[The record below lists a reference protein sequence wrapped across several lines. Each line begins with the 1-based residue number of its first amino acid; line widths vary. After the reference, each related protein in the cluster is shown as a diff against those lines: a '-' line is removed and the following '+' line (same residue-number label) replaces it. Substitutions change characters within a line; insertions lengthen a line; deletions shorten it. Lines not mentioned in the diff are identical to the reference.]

1 MRVEYDPHSYR
12 IHEDPYPVYG
22 ILRKQ
27 CPVYYNERL
36 DFWALLGFREV
47 QEASRDWR
55 ALTTAHGTFLQSEV
69 QAVQQFFPEEGKFLD
84 MDPPRHTELRNLI
97 RDVFS
102 AREIQTQER
111 KIRSAARKL
120 IETFTDRKADL
131 ALQFAAPF
139 PVSVIS
145 ELLGIPKSDERDV
158 AQWSHDLHLRETDGS
173 LPPVAMKAGHNIHDY
188 LQGMIDER
196 RRSPRS
202 DIVSRLAHAAIGGK
216 SLTDREVIGMSLLL
230 YVAGNETTRMF
241 LTSAFRLLAEN
252 PEERARLARD
262 LAAIPAAIEE
272 MLRFESPI
280 SQEARTATRDIDITG
295 CPIPKG
301 KQVLLVYGSANRDDR
316 AFADADQLI
325 FSRPPQR
332 HLAFGEGI
340 HYCIGAP
347 LARLEA
353 RVALEET
360 LARIPNYQLSGPVE
374 WYHSSILRGPV
385 TLPVT
390 F

>member
-1 MRVEYDPHSYR
+1 MAAEYDPHSYR
-12 IHEDPYPVYG
+12 IHEDPYPIYAA
-22 ILRKQ
+22 LRKR
-27 CPVYYNERL
+27 CPVYHNERL

-69 QAVQQFFPEEGKFLD
+69 QAVQEFFPEEGKFLD

-97 RDVFS
+97 RGVFS
-102 AREIQTQER
+102 AREIQKQEL
-111 KIRSAARKL
+111 KIRAIARKL
-120 IETFTDRKADL
+120 IDKFTGGKVDL
-131 ALQFAAPF
+131 SLQFAAPF

-145 ELLGIPKSDERDV
+145 ELLGIPECDEHDV

-173 LPPVAMKAGHNIHDY
+173 LPEVAMKAGHNIHNY
-188 LQGMIDER
+188 LQAMVDER
-196 RRSPRS
+196 RRSPRL
-202 DIVSRLAHAAIGGK
+202 DIVSRLAHSAIGGK

-262 LAAIPAAIEE
+262 CAAIPAAIEE

-280 SQEARTATRDIDITG
+280 SQEARTATREIEISG
-295 CPIPKG
+295 CPIPTG
-301 KQVLLVYGSANRDDR
+301 KQVLLVYGSANRDER
-316 AFADADQLI
+316 AFADADKLI

-340 HYCIGAP
+340 HYCIGAA
-347 LARLEA
+347 LARCEA

-360 LARIPNYQLSGPVE
+360 LARIPNYKLDGPVE

-390 F
+390 L